1 MSAQRLSNPTRLL
14 KGKIMIRYL
23 VFVVALFCLLLSTI
37 AYAGEAPIPSVPDLA
52 PLLGGL
58 VALAGVVIA
67 AVAGIKSLCTL
78 EGWKTIAAIVGVSL
92 LLCCSLIAYL
102 TPALWWHGPIVGVLV
117 AILSLCGDVYLS
129 RLALKAGK
137 NTTVNLSSIA
147 APSDEMIAA
156 VAARAIGPAPKI
168 SEVNRPP
175 DRDTEPGPSATE

>member
-1 MSAQRLSNPTRLL
+1 MSSQRPSNPTL
-14 KGKIMIRYL
+14 KGKTMIRYL
-23 VFVVALFCLLLSTI
+23 VLLVALFCMLLSTI
-37 AYAGEAPIPSVPDLA
+37 AYAGDTPIPSVPDLA

-102 TPALWWHGPIVGVLV
+102 TPSVWWHGPIVGVLV

-137 NTTVNLSSIA
+137 NTTVNLSSPIA

-156 VAARAIGPAPKI
+156 LAARAPAPKI

-175 DRDTEPGPSATE
+175 DRDTEPSPSATE